1 MFTDSEETL
10 AHTYIHIKSTVHIKK
25 KKKRQLKQAK
35 ENIVL
40 IDI

>member
-25 KKKRQLKQAK
+25 KRQLKQAK